1 MGFNR
6 GGGGHGS
13 RNADVK
19 LNLIT
24 FWFLNFSFRCDLA
37 LIILVLEINK
47 QLVQVVVVPRLV
59 QLLLLKNG
67 IKKKKCFVFLYK
79 YSIKFFVIWTF
90 RTYWLSKKK
99 EHLVRNKQFILLFV
113 CTFIL
118 SFSIRLQK
126 NISHIMIIHSFYI
139 VKKKKRFWC
148 IVIFVLFGFFFSV
161 FFKYIVYIKQD
172 LRIMMNLEK

>member
-1 MGFNR
+1 VGFNR
-6 GGGGHGS
+6 GGGGFGS

-24 FWFLNFSFRCDLA
+24 FRFLNFSFRCDLA

-79 YSIKFFVIWTF
+79 YSIKFFVI
-90 RTYWLSKKK
+90 
-99 EHLVRNKQFILLFV
+99 
-113 CTFIL
+113 
-118 SFSIRLQK
+118 
-126 NISHIMIIHSFYI
+126 
-139 VKKKKRFWC
+139 
-148 IVIFVLFGFFFSV
+148 
-161 FFKYIVYIKQD
+161 
-172 LRIMMNLEK
+172 